1 MNIWRDFVFREIYK
15 WKRPRNLLEIK
26 YSCLIT
32 RIDFTW
38 VQHFIDLVGKYYE
51 FKIYIYI

>member
-1 MNIWRDFVFREIYK
+1 MNIWRGFVFREIYK

-32 RIDFTW
+32 RIDFTR
-38 VQHFIDLVGKYYE
+38 VQYFIESDRQIL
-51 FKIYIYI
+51 